1 MPVLQKTGKPVGPFN
16 ISQEAQADN
25 MEVTSSILS
34 LSFQQKERPLQCQ
47 LSGEADKDG
56 PRQQCL
62 YQDGHHVC
70 WPAAFGAGS

>member
-1 MPVLQKTGKPVGPFN
+1 
-16 ISQEAQADN
+16 

-47 LSGEADKDG
+47 PSSEADKEG
-56 PRQQCL
+56 QREQCL

-70 WPAAFGAGS
+70 SPAAFGAGSWPQVLGKNAWLWILFH